1 MIPVFKPKI
10 RTEEILSELKSVLDS
25 GWIGLGPKVK
35 EFEELIKNHLKCDYV
50 VGTNSCTSS
59 IHMALKAINRNNKK
73 KYVISTPMTFVSTNH
88 CILYENQQPIFC
100 DIEPTTGVIDPQS
113 FEEACM
119 KYGNDINAAIIVH
132 IAGYSAEMNEINK
145 IADKYGIKIIED
157 CAHAFGGRYNQK
169 MIGEDSQNIHCWSFQ
184 AVKNMPI
191 GDGGAI
197 STSDP
202 ELDKYFRKMR
212 WLGIDADTVTR
223 STGGYKWEYDVP
235 EVGYK
240 YHLNDIL
247 AAIGCVQIKYI
258 DSDNARRKEIANY
271 YKNNIKD
278 GIKPDYKENRDSSY
292 HFYPMFFEN
301 RDEIYE
307 KLTKNSVFPS
317 MHYRSNTRYQM
328 YKDAITINECRNV
341 SWYEKHVLSLPIH
354 LHLSDEQIQNICNII
369 NE

>member
-59 IHMALKAINRNNKK
+59 IHIALKAINRNNKK

-202 ELDKYFRKMR
+202 ELDCCSKIAWAWSKLMPSGPLRLNALPPGSVKLKVLILFSLFQLQQEQTLLLVAVQGRLPLDLLLHPLLCCDKDKVR
-212 WLGIDADTVTR
+212 VWGLG
-223 STGGYKWEYDVP
+223 
-235 EVGYK
+235 
-240 YHLNDIL
+240 
-247 AAIGCVQIKYI
+247 
-258 DSDNARRKEIANY
+258 
-271 YKNNIKD
+271 
-278 GIKPDYKENRDSSY
+278 
-292 HFYPMFFEN
+292 
-301 RDEIYE
+301 
-307 KLTKNSVFPS
+307 
-317 MHYRSNTRYQM
+317 
-328 YKDAITINECRNV
+328 
-341 SWYEKHVLSLPIH
+341 
-354 LHLSDEQIQNICNII
+354 
-369 NE
+369 